1 MFTEENS
8 EDYVPITVI
17 GKFPI
22 YATELLIIIHVA
34 SMIFFALWAAI
45 SGQPLGGTFLD
56 LIAAYSPKL
65 IVEQFHIWRLVSYSI
80 QNYPSI
86 WFAIGML
93 MLWWFG
99 REVEKFYGRRNFLIA
114 YAALVLIPAVVGVL
128 PFFRFSLI
136 GPQQAHFAIFIMFAA
151 TYPSVL
157 LLFNIQAKWLAWAYL
172 AIYTLVH
179 LAARDLNGLALLW
192 LTAFLGYG
200 MTRYL
205 GRGEWLPERVQE
217 MLPTFGKPKF
227 TVVKSEPVDSNSD
240 DPVSLIDPILE
251 KIARKGLSSLSAK
264 EHAALRAASGVLQ
277 KKGGS

>member
-1 MFTEENS
+1 M
-8 EDYVPITVI
+8 PITVI

-34 SMIFFALWAAI
+34 SMIFVALWAAI

-56 LIAAYSPKL
+56 LVAAYNPRL

-80 QNYPSI
+80 QNVPSI
-86 WFAIGML
+86 GFAIGML

-114 YAALVLIPAVVGVL
+114 YSVLVIVPAVVGVL
-128 PFFRFSLI
+128 PFFRFSLV
-136 GPQQAHFAIFIMFAA
+136 GPQHAHFAIFIMFAA
-151 TYPSVL
+151 TYPGVL

-172 AIYTLVH
+172 AIYTLLN
-179 LAARDLNGLALLW
+179 LAARDLSGLTLLW
-192 LTAFLGYG
+192 LTASLGYG
-200 MTRYL
+200 MTRYF

-217 MLPTFGKPKF
+217 MLPALGKPKF
-227 TVVKSEPVDSNSD
+227 SVVRSEPIDSD
-240 DPVSLIDPILE
+240 DPVSSIDPILE
-251 KIARKGLSSLSAK
+251 KIARKGLSSLTAN
-264 EHAALRAASGVLQ
+264 EHAALRAASGELQ